1 MYLFWGLSI
10 SDRAHDS
17 YLSYLIKSLTT
28 LHLIQI
34 NPSLA
39 RPAQSDCRATV
50 ARLLAAHVRPA
61 VMQSLLLS
69 LGARWAQ
76 EEHGAWR

>member
-10 SDRAHDS
+10 NDRAHDS

-39 RPAQSDCRATV
+39 RPASTERLSRN
-50 ARLLAAHVRPA
+50 RLLAAHVRPA